1 MFRGSNG
8 YYANNVDGYC
18 YFSCTEDCYVYGN
31 VMSLIDKN
39 NFATATTLTAV
50 SDRYAFKWLFKNNTR
65 IDISASK
72 DLVLP
77 ATDLD
82 MYCYAHMFEN
92 CTSLTISPVLLAT
105 KLEGHCYQYMFSGCS
120 NLNRVTCCATDLNA
134 DECIGHWLDGIPS
147 TGGTFYKA
155 SYMSENY
162 WKTHGVPPS
171 WTVTDYSGK

>member
-1 MFRGSNG
+1 MVMFRGSNG

-82 MYCYAHMFEN
+82 MYCYAHMFEG
-92 CTSLTISPVLLAT
+92 CTI
-105 KLEGHCYQYMFSGCS
+105 SGCS